1 MPIWKIIVS
10 LHSQKFSKT
19 DNFSKPKIKKVFQ
32 KVKLLTA
39 IGLN

>member
-19 DNFSKPKIKKVFQ
+19 DNFLKLKTKKVLQ
-32 KVKLLTA
+32 KVKPGDP
-39 IGLN
+39 IKLN